1 MSGEDQR
8 FPKFPSLRSLCSL
21 RLVNCSFQVGKGY
34 FFERLLNSGRWG
46 SEGEN

>member
-1 MSGEDQR
+1 LVK
-8 FPKFPSLRSLCSL
+8 PWWRSNERSRVLL
-21 RLVNCSFQVGKGY
+21 EETAGY